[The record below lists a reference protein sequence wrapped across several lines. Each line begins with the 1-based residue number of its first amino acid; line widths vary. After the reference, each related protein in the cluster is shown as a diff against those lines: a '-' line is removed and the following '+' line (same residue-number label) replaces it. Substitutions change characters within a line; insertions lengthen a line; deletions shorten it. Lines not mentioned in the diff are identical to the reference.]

1 MDKKNLSNGAKLRF
15 IFEGRLQSN
24 FLGPRFRRQNKVKKH
39 GGLIA
44 SLAISGESLV
54 KENI

>member
-15 IFEGRLQSN
+15 IFEGRLQPN
-24 FLGPRFRRQNKVKKH
+24 FLGPRFWRQNKVKKH

-44 SLAISGESLV
+44 SLAISDEIPV

>member
-39 GGLIA
+39 GRLIA
-44 SLAISGESLV
+44 SLASSGEILV

>member
-15 IFEGRLQSN
+15 IFEGRLQPN
-24 FLGPRFRRQNKVKKH
+24 FLGPRFWRQHKVKKQ
-39 GGLIA
+39 GRLIA
-44 SLAISGESLV
+44 SLAIAGEILN